1 MAQQAHFEVT
11 DTPADYPIYDGH
23 LEIRQGPGS
32 NPVLTASF
40 PLNKTATISSTGR
53 VRKERFN
60 SGSMSWQVREFQKL
74 QTEMSQVLAR
84 GIDDFMGKRR
94 FDELDDALNKRN
106 SHLLIGHD
114 FNRPIADMRSGNLHI
129 EHTPDAVHLRA
140 DLPLVEDQPSW
151 VVDAVKSVRGGQMN
165 SVSPGF
171 NMGKGSSRL
180 VPEEGNPGVMIRE
193 IQDSVVY
200 EYSLVSRPSYPGTT
214 VDTRSDRSDDGL
226 VVPKRRRYWF

>member
-1 MAQQAHFEVT
+1 
-11 DTPADYPIYDGH
+11 
-23 LEIRQGPGS
+23 
-32 NPVLTASF
+32 
-40 PLNKTATISSTGR
+40 
-53 VRKERFN
+53 
-60 SGSMSWQVREFQKL
+60 MSWQVREFQKL

-106 SHLLIGHD
+106 SHLLVGHD

-151 VVDAVKSVRGGQMN
+151 VVDAVKGIRGGQMN

-171 NMGKGSSRL
+171 NVTSKGSSRL
-180 VPEEGNPGVMIRE
+180 IPEDGNPGVMIRE

-200 EYSLVSRPSYPGTT
+200 EYSLGFPPILSGHH
-214 VDTRSDRSDDGL
+214 G
-226 VVPKRRRYWF
+226 